1 MEDNYYVYGYYQNE
15 IPFYIGCG
23 KRERVYK
30 HLKDCYKKDRKN
42 LYFYNK
48 LRKILENNEEFD
60 IKILKNNLSYKD
72 SRTIEQILIEFC
84 GRKNINT
91 GTLYNLTDGGEGF
104 KGYKMT
110 KENREKLSKRMKLQ
124 NKTPKAIELF
134 KNNVSLIRKRKII
147 QYSKNG
153 DFIKIFNSITET
165 KDILNVVNSTLIPA
179 LKNQNKTAGGFR
191 WVYYKEDYKENLPSI
206 VKTKRPEKPSQMIK
220 AIFKNG
226 EEKIYNSAKEA
237 AIELNTSPH
246 NIRAVC
252 TNSEN
257 RKQHKGIIFNYICSS
272 LL

>member
-124 NKTPKAIELF
+124 NKTPKAIEIF

-191 WVYYKEDYKENLPSI
+191 WLYYKENFPIKLEQIKKQKRKE
-206 VKTKRPEKPSQMIK
+206 KKEKKILCILQNNEIK
-220 AIFKNG
+220 IF
-226 EEKIYNSAKEA
+226 ESAKIA
-237 AIELNTSPH
+237 ALELNTRPSC
-246 NIRAVC
+246 IRAVC
-252 TNSEN
+252 INSEN
-257 RKQHKGIIFNYICSS
+257 RNQHKGYKFQYI
-272 LL
+272 